1 MTKVKIHVGRGT
13 GTIEVDNDPKKWS
26 GDEFRKIQQARKEAS
41 KNRLVHTGRG
51 TGSRKLGDV
60 PDPKA
65 RPSTEGM
72 TRVTGRGTGSRK
84 STNRGSSK
92 LTGDVEE

>member
-1 MTKVKIHVGRGT
+1 MGKIRIRTGRGT
-13 GTIEVDNDPKKWS
+13 GTREVEDGQKKWS
-26 GDEFRKIQQARKEAS
+26 GDEYRKLQAKKKKAAA
-41 KNRLVHTGRG
+41 NRMVHTGRG
-51 TGSRKLGDV
+51 TGSKRLGDI

-84 STNRGSSK
+84 SKNKGS
-92 LTGDVEE
+92 

>member
-1 MTKVKIHVGRGT
+1 MGKIKVRTGRGT
-13 GTIEVDNDPKKWS
+13 GTVEVDDTGKKWS
-26 GDEFRKIQQARKEAS
+26 GDEYKKLQAE
-41 KNRLVHTGRG
+41 KNKKAANRMITTGKG
-51 TGSRKLGDV
+51 TGSKRLGDI

-84 STNRGSSK
+84 SKNKGSS
-92 LTGDVEE
+92 

>member
-1 MTKVKIHVGRGT
+1 MGKIKVRSGRGT
-13 GTIEVDNDPKKWS
+13 GTVEVDDSGKKWS
-26 GDEFRKIQQARKEAS
+26 GDEYKKVQEEKKKKSA
-41 KNRLVHTGRG
+41 NRMVHTGRG
-51 TGSRKLGDV
+51 TGSKRLGDM

-84 STNRGSSK
+84 SKNKGS
-92 LTGDVEE
+92 E

>member
-1 MTKVKIHVGRGT
+1 MGKIKVRTGRGT
-13 GTIEVDNDPKKWS
+13 GTVEVDDTGKKWS
-26 GDEFRKIQQARKEAS
+26 GDEYKKLQAEKKKKAA
-41 KNRLVHTGRG
+41 NRMISTGKG
-51 TGSRKLGDV
+51 TGSKRLGDI

-84 STNRGSSK
+84 SKNKGS
-92 LTGDVEE
+92 

>member
-1 MTKVKIHVGRGT
+1 MGKIRIRTGRGT

-26 GDEFRKIQQARKEAS
+26 GDEFKKIQEARKKAS
-41 KNRLVHTGRG
+41 SNRMIHTGRG
-51 TGSRKLGDV
+51 TGSRRLGDM

-72 TRVTGRGTGSRK
+72 TRVTGRGTSSRK
-84 STNRGSSK
+84 SKNKGS
-92 LTGDVEE
+92 E